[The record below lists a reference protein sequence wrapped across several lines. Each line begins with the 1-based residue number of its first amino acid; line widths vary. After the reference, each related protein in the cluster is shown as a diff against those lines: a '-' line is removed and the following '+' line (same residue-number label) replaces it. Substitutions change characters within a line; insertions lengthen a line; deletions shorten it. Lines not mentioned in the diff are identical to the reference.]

1 MIYTFSNMKA
11 ELNDVIKKNS
21 DFKSKQTRRAVNV
34 KQI

>member
-1 MIYTFSNMKA
+1 MYTFSNIKA
-11 ELNDVIKKNS
+11 ELNDVIKKS